1 MRILLMVTILAVH
14 LVGCTQWIERM
25 DSKNYIR
32 ESITPKYI
40 CKLEDGSYGVMVLT
54 EYTQAHKKTKKYC
67 QLMVGIESQVS
78 ASAEDQMRWN
88 PQSIPVIRNLHLDW
102 ENTRLVPGEFGSTSP
117 VYFSETLTKYYPMGS
132 PIPSMV
138 NSSSSNVVFD
148 KNLTIT
154 GGRER
159 ITGFGLAFVVATF
172 PVRVLHGAYVIVFWP
187 GSRQSKITRP

>member
-1 MRILLMVTILAVH
+1 MRILLMIMILAV
-14 LVGCTQWIERM
+14 LLAGCTQWIERV

-54 EYTQAHKKTKKYC
+54 EYTQAHKKTKKCC

-78 ASAEDQMRWN
+78 ASAKDQMRWN
-88 PQSIPVIRNLHLDW
+88 PQSIPVIRSLHLDW
-102 ENTRLVPGEFGSTSP
+102 KNTRLVPGEFGSTSP
-117 VYFSETLTKYYPMGS
+117 AHFSETLTRCYPMGS
-132 PIPSMV
+132 SVPFTI
-138 NSSSSNVVFD
+138 NSSSSDVVFD
-148 KNLTIT
+148 KNLTVT

-172 PVRVLHGAYVIVFWP
+172 PVSVLHGAYVIVFWP
-187 GSRQSKITRP
+187 GSRQSKIIRP